1 MLLTQEK
8 LDGKYVIK
16 VVSTEDI
23 KKLTVKEN
31 NNAKLFGQM

>member
-8 LDGKYVIK
+8 LDGKYIVK
-16 VVSTEDI
+16 VVSAEDI

-31 NNAKLFGQM
+31 NNAKLFGQI